1 MLFRRLVCAAL
12 AGTSLFLGV
21 NGVAGAQRPTPQ
33 PGAQSALA
41 QIERGQWLLKEKL
54 GTERKICFTAPVSF
68 IQLAH
73 GSGPCEQFVLSQD
86 QRSATVRY
94 TCSGH
99 GQGRTTVTVETP
111 RLVKIDTQ
119 GVLDGSPF
127 DQEYE
132 ARRIGACS

>member
-1 MLFRRLVCAAL
+1 MLFRRMMCAAF
-12 AGTSLFLGV
+12 AGASLFLGAGGAAV
-21 NGVAGAQRPTPQ
+21 AEPKPGVQAVFG
-33 PGAQSALA
+33 

-54 GTERKICFTAPVSF
+54 GGERRICFTAPVHF

-73 GSGPCEQFVLSQD
+73 GNQPCEQFTVSQD

-94 TCSGH
+94 TCDGH
-99 GQGRTTVTVETP
+99 GTGRTTVTVETP
-111 RLVKIDTQ
+111 RLVLIDTQ

-132 ARRIGACS
+132 ARRIGAC

>member
-1 MLFRRLVCAAL
+1 MLFRRLVCAAC
-12 AGTSLFLGV
+12 AGASLFVGV
-21 NGVAGAQRPTPQ
+21 TRVVGAQGPQ
-33 PGAQSALA
+33 PAPQTALA

-54 GTERKICFTAPVSF
+54 GSERKICFTAPVSF

-73 GSGPCEQFVLSQD
+73 GPAPCEQFVISQD

-94 TCSGH
+94 SCTGH

-111 RLVKIDTQ
+111 RLVRIDTQ
-119 GVLDGSPF
+119 GVLDGAPF

-132 ARRIGACS
+132 ARRIGSCS